1 MKDAV
6 DLRTRHKLQRIVST
20 INEIRL
26 SKNIS
31 QRKLAEKT
39 GLHYTTIAFIESG
52 KRDCYNLTHLLRI
65 AEALRIPLSEILQQ
79 AKL

>member
-1 MKDAV
+1 MKNSV
-6 DLRTRHKLQRIVST
+6 DLHTRNKLQRIV
-20 INEIRL
+20 IVVNEIRI

-52 KRDCYNLTHLLRI
+52 KRDCYNLTQLLRI
-65 AEALRIPLSEILQQ
+65 AEALRVPLSEILQQ